1 MREDQAFWIDARS
14 DRERAR
20 GGDSRYAELLRD
32 NIGAFDGVWGDIAPV
47 AFACAA
53 WRVATPPV
61 ASPGL
66 VRWHR
71 RILSASCA
79 RNGWDGSMIARIS
92 LVSPPP
98 AALTAS
104 RAWWRDRGWEGWP
117 EVFGQYVEPAERDL
131 TKIPFVRP
139 VLLVDAP
146 LPLDDLPPAPDGPAE
161 DLPELA
167 HRALVVLVR
176 ELNRLIGP
184 MIAQIESLGRSG

>member
-1 MREDQAFWIDARS
+1 MSEQQVFWVDTRA
-14 DRERAR
+14 DRERAHN
-20 GGDSRYAELLRD
+20 GISRYSELVRD
-32 NIGAFDGVWGDIAPV
+32 NIAEFDGVWGDIAPV

-61 ASPGL
+61 ASPGF

-71 RILSASCA
+71 RILSASCV
-79 RNGWDGSMIARIS
+79 RNGWDGSITARIT

-104 RAWWRDRGWEGWP
+104 RAWWRDRGWQGWP
-117 EVFGQYVEPAERDL
+117 EIFGQYVEPAEQDL

-146 LPLDDLPPAPDGPAE
+146 LPLDDLPPAPEWPAE
-161 DLPELA
+161 DLAELA
-167 HRALVVLVR
+167 HRALLVLVR
-176 ELNRLIGP
+176 ELNRLIAP
-184 MIAQIESLGRSG
+184 VITQIENGGG